1 MKEEVSMLMRTFLAM
16 SSLLV
21 VGAVLPSAQAAPQ
34 DESAGNSMS
43 VTGCLQKG
51 DERGEFSIT
60 GEDGKKYGL
69 RSTAVKLSSHVGHKV
84 TVTGQMKKEEN
95 EESEKNEKKE
105 ESSKE
110 AGDLNVTALKMI
122 SKSCP

>member
-1 MKEEVSMLMRTFLAM
+1 MAASALLLAGM
-16 SSLLV
+16 
-21 VGAVLPSAQAAPQ
+21 VLPSAQAAPQ
-34 DESAGNSMS
+34 SESTGSSKS

-51 DERGEFSIT
+51 DEAGEFSIT

-69 RSTAVKLSSHVGHKV
+69 RSASVKLSSHVGHKV

-95 EESEKNEKKE
+95 EENEKNEKKE
-105 ESSKE
+105 ENSKE